1 MKTIITFFCI
11 GFISFTMQ
19 AQPKV
24 ITVDNNPDSGANYT
38 NLATAIANSMVNDTI
53 YVHPSATSYGNIT
66 ITKPLVIMGP
76 GHNPANSN
84 GTTANVA
91 GISIGG
97 YCANTIITG
106 LVIGYVSYTTATDA
120 DNVKIVNNRIDSY
133 IATNPYATT
142 FYDDWVIEGN
152 YFNAAYVNPGGA
164 AGWIIKNNIFNNT
177 TYAIYNFNDTNSFIN
192 NIVINTTGNFA
203 TGCTNP
209 IVNNNIFILKTNIVN
224 VGLASSTIQFNNN
237 LTINVEGFTVNL
249 LNGNNN
255 LDNTYPNF
263 VDAPLITISSIYDNN
278 YDLAGSSAANDAG
291 TDGTDLGVFGANFK
305 FDVNGRPDVWPYMT
319 SLTITNTSV
328 ASGQDINVEFTAEK
342 KN

>member
-1 MKTIITFFCI
+1 MKSIVTLFGI
-11 GFISFTMQ
+11 GFISFTML

-53 YVHPSATSYGNIT
+53 YIHPSATSYGNIT

-84 GTTANVA
+84 GTTAYV
-91 GISIGG
+91 GYIYIGG
-97 YCANTIITG
+97 YSANTLITG
-106 LVIGYVSYTTATDA
+106 LVVNAIVTTTATDA
-120 DNVKIVNNRIDSY
+120 DNVKIINNRIDTY
-133 IATNPYATT
+133 IGATGNT
-142 FYDDWVIEGN
+142 FFDNWVIEGN
-152 YFNAAYVNPGGA
+152 YFNAAYVNPNGA

-203 TGCTNP
+203 SGCTNP
-209 IVNNNIFILKTNIVN
+209 IVNNNIFILKTNIVS
-224 VGLASSTIQFNNN
+224 VGLANSTIQFNNN

-263 VDAPLITISSIYDNN
+263 VDAPLITISSIYNNN
-278 YDLAGSSAANDAG
+278 YDLAGNSAANDAG
-291 TDGTDLGVFGANFK
+291 TDGTDLGVFGANFN
-305 FDVNGRPDVWPYMT
+305 FDVNGRPDAWPYMT
-319 SLTITNTSV
+319 SLTITNISV